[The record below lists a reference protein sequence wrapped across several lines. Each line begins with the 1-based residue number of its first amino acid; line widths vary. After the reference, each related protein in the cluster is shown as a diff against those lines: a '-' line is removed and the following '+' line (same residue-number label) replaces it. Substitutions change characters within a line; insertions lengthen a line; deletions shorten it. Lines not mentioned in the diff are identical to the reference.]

1 MSEMDFDL
9 SREQQMIQKNVREFM
24 RKEIL
29 PVAEQIDK
37 EDQFP
42 EGIWPLMGELGFL
55 GLNMSETY
63 GGLGYDVLTF
73 TLMMEEMAK
82 VCPAVALSVAA
93 HSNLCIHNL
102 ERNGNEI
109 QKQKYLPGLGT
120 GELIG
125 CLGLTEPNA
134 GSDAVGITT
143 EAILDGDSYI
153 LNGSKMFI
161 TNAPEA
167 DLALVYTKTDMEKG
181 PRGMTAFLV
190 EKGTPGFSVA
200 GKIDKM
206 GNRGSATGELVFSDC
221 RVPLENVVGEVNQG
235 IRVMMNGLDV
245 ERVVVAGIALGIHA
259 AALEISLDYS
269 KGRHQFGEPISNF
282 QLIKAKLANMYTELE
297 AARGVVYKAATLSER
312 SERGGK
318 GTELH
323 KLAAAGILFSAEA
336 ASRAVNE
343 AVQIH
348 GGYGYTQEYAVNR
361 LFRDAKLYEIGA
373 GTSEVRRLLIADELL
388 KR

>member
-1 MSEMDFDL
+1 MEFEL
-9 SREQQMIQKNVREFM
+9 TREQQMIQKNVREFM

-29 PVAEQIDK
+29 PVTAEIDK
-37 EDQFP
+37 NDQFP
-42 EGIWPLMGELGFL
+42 AGIWQKMGELGFL
-55 GLNMSETY
+55 GLSIPDAY
-63 GGLGYDVLTF
+63 GGFGYDNLTF
-73 TLMMEEMAK
+73 TLMMEEMGR
-82 VCPAVALSVAA
+82 VCPALALSVGA
-93 HSNLCIHNL
+93 HSNLCMHNL
-102 ERNGNEI
+102 ERNGSEA
-109 QKQKYLPGLGT
+109 QKQKYLPKLGK

-125 CLGLTEPNA
+125 CLGLTEPGA

-143 EAILDGDSYI
+143 EATLDGENYI

-167 DLALVYTKTDMEKG
+167 DLALVYAKTDMEKG
-181 PRGMTAFLV
+181 AHGITAFLI
-190 EKGTPGFSVA
+190 EKGTPGFSVSK
-200 GKIDKM
+200 KIDKM
-206 GNRGSATGELVFSDC
+206 GNRGSSTGELIFSNC
-221 RVPLENVVGEVNQG
+221 RVPLENILGEVDQG
-235 IRVMMNGLDV
+235 IRVMMNGLDI
-245 ERVVVAGIALGIHA
+245 ERVVVAGNILGLHA
-259 AALEISLDYS
+259 GALELALDYS
-269 KGRHQFGEPISNF
+269 KKRHQFGKPICSF

-297 AARGVVYKAATLSER
+297 AARGLVYRAAVLSES

-361 LFRDAKLYEIGA
+361 LYRDAKLYEIGA
-373 GTSEVRRLLIADELL
+373 GTSEVRRLVIADELL
-388 KR
+388 KM

>member
-1 MSEMDFDL
+1 MEFEL
-9 SREQQMIQKNVREFM
+9 TREQKMIQKNVREFM

-37 EDQFP
+37 DDKFP
-42 EGIWPLMGELGFL
+42 ANVWQQMGELGFL
-55 GLNMSETY
+55 GLNMSEAY
-63 GGLGYDVLTF
+63 GGFAYDILTF

-82 VCPAVALSVAA
+82 VCPGLALSVAA
-93 HSNLCIHNL
+93 HSNLCMHNL
-102 ERNGNEI
+102 EHNGNET
-109 QKQKYLPGLGT
+109 QKQKYLPGLGD
-120 GELIG
+120 GKLIG

-134 GSDAVGITT
+134 GSDAVGIST
-143 EAILDGDSYI
+143 EAIRDGDSYI

-167 DLALVYTKTDMEKG
+167 DLALVYTKTDME
-181 PRGMTAFLV
+181 RGSRGITAFLV

-206 GNRGSATGELVFSDC
+206 GNRGSSTGELVFSDC
-221 RVPLENVVGEVNQG
+221 RVPLDNVVGEVNQG

-245 ERVVVAGIALGIHA
+245 ERVVVAGISLGIHG
-259 AALEISLDYS
+259 AALEIALDYS
-269 KGRHQFGEPISNF
+269 KKRHQFGQPISSF

-297 AARGVVYKAATLSER
+297 AARGLVYRAAALSEK

-348 GGYGYTQEYAVNR
+348 GGYGYTHEYAVNR

-373 GTSEVRRLLIADELL
+373 GTSEVRRLLIAEELL

>member
-1 MSEMDFDL
+1 MEFEFTRD
-9 SREQQMIQKNVREFM
+9 QQMIQKNVREFM

-29 PVAEQIDK
+29 PVAEEIDK
-37 EDQFP
+37 TDKFP
-42 EGIWPLMGELGFL
+42 EGIWEKMGELGFL
-55 GLNMSETY
+55 GLSMSDSY
-63 GGLGYDVLTF
+63 GGFGYDTLTF
-73 TLMMEEMAK
+73 TLMMEEMARI
-82 VCPAVALSVAA
+82 CPGLALSVGA

-102 ERNGNEI
+102 ESNGNEE
-109 QKQKYLPGLGT
+109 QKQKYLPELGS
-120 GELIG
+120 GDLIG
-125 CLGLTEPNA
+125 CLGLTEPDA

-143 EAILDGDSYI
+143 EAISEGDSFV

-167 DLALVYTKTDMEKG
+167 DLALVYAKTDIEKG
-181 PRGMTAFLV
+181 AHGITAFLV
-190 EKGTPGFSVA
+190 EKDYPGFSVSR
-200 GKIDKM
+200 KIDKM
-206 GNRGSATGELVFSDC
+206 GNRGSSTGELVFSDC
-221 RVPLENVVGEVNQG
+221 RVPAENVLGEVNQG
-235 IRVMMNGLDV
+235 IKVMMNGLDI
-245 ERVVVAGIALGIHA
+245 ERVVVAGITLGIGA
-259 AALEISLDYS
+259 AALELALDYS
-269 KGRHQFGEPISNF
+269 KKRHQFGQPISNF

-297 AARGVVYKAATLSER
+297 AARGLVYRAAVLSEK

-361 LFRDAKLYEIGA
+361 LYRDSKLYEIGA
-373 GTSEVRRLLIADELL
+373 GTSEVRRLVIADELL
-388 KR
+388 K

>member
-1 MSEMDFDL
+1 MSEMEFDL

-42 EGIWPLMGELGFL
+42 PGIWPLMGELGFL

-102 ERNGNEI
+102 ERNGSEA
-109 QKQKYLPGLGT
+109 QKQKYLPGLGA
-120 GELIG
+120 GQLIG

-143 EAILDGDSYI
+143 EAVLDGDSYV

-167 DLALVYTKTDMEKG
+167 DLAMVYTKTDMEKG
-181 PRGMTAFLV
+181 AHGMTAFLV
-190 EKGTPGFSVA
+190 EKGTPGFSVT

-206 GNRGSATGELVFSDC
+206 GNRGSATGELVCSDC

-259 AALEISLDYS
+259 AALDISLDYS
-269 KGRHQFGEPISNF
+269 KSRHQFGEPIGNF

-297 AARGVVYKAATLSER
+297 AARGLVYKAATLSEK

-348 GGYGYTQEYAVNR
+348 GGYGYTQEYPVNR